1 MEHEVK
7 TEQPLLDK
15 RGRIVEE
22 GWARRPLWHYDRT
35 AVKGGPLRRK
45 EWEYWAIVNQSK
57 GYALTATISDL
68 GYAGLM
74 ALSYI
79 DLTRGQVAQAD
90 SIAVMP
96 LGRIGLGPDSR
107 SPSQVSWANKKL
119 RLAFFN
125 NDQSTRLMVACPSLV
140 LPDGTV
146 GLDFDLTLKRSERAE
161 SLVIATSW
169 KEQRKAFYYNEK
181 ATCYSAAGTI
191 RRGMEVESLLLGEA
205 WGVLD
210 WGRGRWTY
218 QNTWYWASLSTVVEN
233 TTVGLNL
240 GYGFSDRTPASENA
254 IIYDHT
260 IHKIGEVT
268 FFFDHEDLMKS
279 WRIKDA
285 EGRLDLTFEPIVDR
299 STMTNFVL
307 IKSVQHQL
315 FGAYSG
321 TVILDNGTAITL
333 DSAVGFA
340 EEVYNRW

>member
-1 MEHEVK
+1 MEHEVTTK
-7 TEQPLLDK
+7 QPLLGKD
-15 RGRIVEE
+15 GRIGEE
-22 GWARRPLWHYDRT
+22 GWARHPLWRYDRK
-35 AVKGGPLRRK
+35 AVKGGALVIK
-45 EWEYWAIVNQSK
+45 EWEYWAIVNQRK

-79 DLTRGQVAQAD
+79 DLTRREVAQSDA
-90 SIAVMP
+90 IALFP
-96 LGRIGLGPDSR
+96 CGQIGLAPDSR
-107 SPSQVSWANKKL
+107 AASQVSWANKKI

-125 NDQSTRLMVACPSLV
+125 TGTSTRLMVACPSLA

-146 GLDFDLTLKRSERAE
+146 GLDFDITLTRNEKAE

-169 KEQRKAFYYNEK
+169 REQRKAFYYNEK
-181 ATCYSAAGTI
+181 ANCYSAAGTV
-191 RRGMEVESLLLGEA
+191 RRGMEVENLLLGEA

-233 TTVGLNL
+233 VTVGLNL
-240 GYGFSDRTPASENA
+240 GYGFSDRSPASENA
-254 IIYDHT
+254 IAYNHT
-260 IHKIGEVT
+260 IHKLGEVT
-268 FFFDHEDLMKS
+268 FTFDSEDLMKI
-279 WRIKDA
+279 WRIKDR
-285 EGRLDLTFEPIVDR
+285 EGRLDLIFEPWVDR
-299 STMTNFVL
+299 STLTNLLV

-315 FGAYSG
+315 FGGYSG
-321 TVILDNGTAITL
+321 TLILDDGTVVTL